1 MNIFRRGHSW
11 AVRFHIPRE
20 RRADVGRAYGAATGH
35 KAEIV
40 KALGTSDRAEAI
52 ARRPKALEAIRQEV
66 DARLVAAG
74 LPPLHGDWKPAW
86 AFAWSE
92 PEAVIT
98 EALEARKEIAD
109 ASPVED
115 ETDEVWVD
123 APNGGLRRS
132 TMSTSE
138 RDRKI
143 STLQDVLRDRVDELE
158 NAGKDADAYI
168 KTFWPVAFGE
178 ATPLGEL
185 LDRWIRDIEGGL
197 RRQTIMGHRLAFRLL
212 GEFLMTQGTR
222 FTDTVP
228 ADEQATAHI
237 RATAIETVTKKRVGE
252 FPEWLAQ
259 GRHGL
264 SAKTIQSR
272 ISPLKT
278 FWDWAERKGYSEA
291 NPWLGATT
299 GLKKRAEQQK
309 VAKAEER
316 PFTETE
322 IVALLHAD
330 PDEGKRWKYGPA
342 IFDLLRLGLLTG
354 ARQNELCSLTRGRV
368 IEPSA
373 EGGLWAIRVTNDVA
387 KTKNAQR
394 LIPIHP
400 LVQSILER
408 RLASAGEEPDA
419 LLFPELPP
427 GGPDGK
433 RSWTFAKRF
442 SEFRKRVLGEDHHT
456 DFHSLRR
463 TFLTYMEEAN
473 ANGASACTELVRDHL
488 AGHKPQSLAGSTYVA
503 KQFDRGLYDR
513 AILGMVEKGMPEGVR
528 AAL

>member
-1 MNIFRRGHSW
+1 M
-11 AVRFHIPRE
+11 
-20 RRADVGRAYGAATGH
+20 
-35 KAEIV
+35 
-40 KALGTSDRAEAI
+40 
-52 ARRPKALEAIRQEV
+52 
-66 DARLVAAG
+66 
-74 LPPLHGDWKPAW
+74 
-86 AFAWSE
+86 
-92 PEAVIT
+92 IT
-98 EALEARKEIAD
+98 ES
-109 ASPVED
+109 ASAAV
-115 ETDEVWVD
+115 
-123 APNGGLRRS
+123 
-132 TMSTSE
+132 
-138 RDRKI
+138 
-143 STLQDVLRDRVDELE
+143 
-158 NAGKDADAYI
+158 
-168 KTFWPVAFGE
+168 
-178 ATPLGEL
+178 
-185 LDRWIRDIEGGL
+185 
-197 RRQTIMGHRLAFRLL
+197 
-212 GEFLMTQGTR
+212 
-222 FTDTVP
+222 
-228 ADEQATAHI
+228 I

-272 ISPLKT
+272 ISPIKT

-309 VAKAEER
+309 VAKAEAEER

-322 IVALLHAD
+322 MVALLYAD

-368 IEPSA
+368 IEPPA
-373 EGGLWAIRVTNDVA
+373 EGGLWAIRITNDVA

-394 LIPIHP
+394 LMPIHP
-400 LVQSILER
+400 LVQSVLER

-427 GGPDGK
+427 GGPDK
-433 RSWTFAKRF
+433 KMSWTFAKNF
-442 SEFRKRVLGEDHHT
+442 GKFRKRVLGEDHPT

-488 AGHKPQSLAGSTYVA
+488 AGHKPQSLAGRTYVA

-513 AILGMVEKGMPEGVR
+513 AILGMVEKGMPESVR
-528 AAL
+528 TVLENR